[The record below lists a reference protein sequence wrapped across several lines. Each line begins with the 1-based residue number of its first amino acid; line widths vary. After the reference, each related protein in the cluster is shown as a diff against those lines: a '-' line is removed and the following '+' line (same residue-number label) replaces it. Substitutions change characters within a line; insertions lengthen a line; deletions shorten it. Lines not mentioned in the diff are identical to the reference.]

1 MLRSIPKHTESYL
14 YNFLY
19 VNILFSPQC
28 WRPNPYVGSYSSHL
42 LDRLSTTE
50 PQPHP
55 SPRGASELGTQTQSH
70 IFLGKLIAFPSCAAK
85 DKVTGYTVRAWE
97 FVFIAPGEVSSADQ
111 IWRLTGYGRTLEGRV
126 PKGRPVKTS
135 HLLTL

>member
-1 MLRSIPKHTESYL
+1 MLRSITKHTESYL

-19 VNILFSPQC
+19 ILFSPQC
-28 WRPNPYVGSYSSHL
+28 WRPNPYVGSYSSYL

-55 SPRGASELGTQTQSH
+55 SPRGASELDAQTQSH
-70 IFLGKLIAFPSCAAK
+70 IFLGKLIAFPSGTAK
-85 DKVTGYTVRAWE
+85 DKVTCYTVRAWG

-111 IWRLTGYGRTLEGRV
+111 IWRLTG
-126 PKGRPVKTS
+126 
-135 HLLTL
+135 